1 MPEPKRWLR
10 RVPSRTRP
18 EPGKFSL
25 TVAKR
30 DDKAQSRAFIR
41 TARELGCDEDQE
53 AFKRALRQIASAPS
67 PKRRDKSQDDGKPS

>member
-1 MPEPKRWLR
+1 MRRSCKVASPSLAEGIMPR
-10 RVPSRTRP
+10 R
-18 EPGKFSL
+18 
-25 TVAKR
+25 
-30 DDKAQSRAFIR
+30 DQKANTDTQSDRFIR